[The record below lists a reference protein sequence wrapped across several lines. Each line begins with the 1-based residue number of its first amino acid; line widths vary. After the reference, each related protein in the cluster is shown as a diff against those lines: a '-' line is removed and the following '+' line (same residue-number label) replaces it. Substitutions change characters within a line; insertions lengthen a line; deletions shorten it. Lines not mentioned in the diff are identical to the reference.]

1 MAQEIEKIWPEWKV
15 ERRIGGGAYGTVYQ
29 VVRTDHNLTSRAAI
43 KVISIPKD
51 PDEIQSLQLDGMTA
65 DGTRTY
71 LQGIVDDF
79 VNEIQLMESLKG
91 VQNIVS
97 VEDYKVVERKGEIGW
112 DIYIR
117 MELLKPFN
125 EWKGTRMLSENE
137 VIRLG
142 IDLCSALE
150 ICEKQS
156 IIHRDIKPENIF
168 VNDFGFF
175 KLGDFGIARKLAATQ
190 SSQSIKG
197 TYNYMAPE
205 VASGSNYDSRV
216 DIYSLGIV
224 LYRLLNN
231 NRLPFLET
239 EQQATNAEARTDAL
253 NRRLQGEP
261 LPPPSNASRDLANLV
276 LCACAYDP
284 NARFRSAAV
293 MKRALQNLL
302 PANSAAPGNV
312 TLSGVPSPAPAP
324 APAPAPRPE
333 QPGAKKKAEKKQM
346 KEKKPKKEKP
356 PKKKGG
362 KKLLLVI
369 VLLLLAGGAAVAVLL
384 TMKGESENL
393 PLVGSMISKVNE
405 ENTRKQEIES
415 ILTEAATYADAG
427 DYANAIKSITD
438 GLTRY
443 PEEES
448 LTAKKTEY
456 ENKQVA
462 QSKQDALDQ
471 AAAYAA
477 MGNYKSALE
486 TIQLAQKQL
495 GNDADLLQK
504 VAEYTDGY
512 KKSAISTAAQYEQSR
527 DYLNAYKTIVD
538 ALKLV
543 DRDASLNVK
552 LSLYEQNYADAVVAE
567 ADSKAAAL
575 DFDGARSLLNAALK
589 EIPNNETLKTKLN
602 QISAEQPVSLASL
615 TPINGGFDWGNG
627 EPKDPF
633 GNDYSASGTYTIV
646 RCENTV
652 EYRVYGNYSKITMT
666 IAPEQ
671 SISSD
676 ASACI
681 QLYADGVL
689 VKTSPTITRK
699 TDAVQFSVP
708 IEGAEYISIVHS
720 GDYWNGKLI
729 LSNIQLWP

>member
-43 KVISIPKD
+43 KVISIPRD

-65 DGTRTY
+65 NGTRTY

-137 VIRLG
+137 IIRLG

-293 MKRALQNLL
+293 MKRALLNLL
-302 PANSAAPGNV
+302 PANNVAPGDM
-312 TLSGVPSPAPAP
+312 TLPGAPAPTPTPAPAP
-324 APAPAPRPE
+324 APYPE
-333 QPGAKKKAEKKQM
+333 QPGAKKKTEKKQV

-362 KKLLLVI
+362 KKLLLLF
-369 VLLLLAGGAAVAVLL
+369 VLLLLVGGAVVAVSL

-393 PLVGSMISKVNE
+393 PLVGGVISKVNE
-405 ENTRKQEIES
+405 ENTRKKEIES

-427 DYANAIKSITD
+427 DYANAVKSITD

-462 QSKQDALDQ
+462 QSKQDALEQ

-477 MGNYKSALE
+477 VGNYKSALE

-512 KKSAISTAAQYEQSR
+512 KKATINAAAQYEQSR
-527 DYLNAYKTIVD
+527 DYLNAYKTIAD

-543 DRDASLNVK
+543 DSDASLNVK

-589 EIPNNETLKTKLN
+589 EIPNNETLKTKLS
-602 QISAEQPVSLASL
+602 QISSAQPVSLASL

-646 RCENTV
+646 NRGNTV

-671 SISSD
+671 GISSGD
-676 ASACI
+676 SACI
-681 QLYADGVL
+681 QLYADDVL

-720 GDYWNGKLI
+720 GDYWGSLI

>member
-29 VVRTDHNLTSRAAI
+29 AVRTDHNLTSRAAI

-51 PDEIQSLQLDGMTA
+51 PDEIQSLRLDGMTA

-71 LQGIVDDF
+71 LQGIVEDF

-97 VEDYKVVERKGEIGW
+97 VEDYKVVERKDEIGW

-175 KLGDFGIARKLAATQ
+175 KLGDFGIARKLAAAQ

-261 LPPPSNASRDLANLV
+261 LPPPANASRNMANLV

-302 PANSAAPGNV
+302 PANDAKPSSMTARSVPD
-312 TLSGVPSPAPAP
+312 SGS
-324 APAPAPRPE
+324 APRPE
-333 QPGAKKKAEKKQM
+333 QPNTKKKAEKTPM
-346 KEKKPKKEKP
+346 KEKKSKKEKP

-362 KKLLLVI
+362 KKLLLLF
-369 VLLLLAGGAAVAVLL
+369 VLLLLVGGAVVAVSL

-393 PLVGSMISKVNE
+393 PLVGGVISKVNE
-405 ENTRKQEIES
+405 ENTRKKEIES

-427 DYANAIKSITD
+427 DYANAVKSITD

-462 QSKQDALDQ
+462 QSKQDALEQ
-471 AAAYAA
+471 AAAYVAV
-477 MGNYKSALE
+477 GNYKSALE

-512 KKSAISTAAQYEQSR
+512 KKAAINAAAQYEQSR

-543 DRDASLNVK
+543 DSDASLNVK

-589 EIPNNETLKTKLN
+589 EIPNNETLKTKLS
-602 QISAEQPVSLASL
+602 QISSAQPVSLASL

-646 RCENTV
+646 NRGNTV

-671 SISSD
+671 GISSD
-676 ASACI
+676 DSACI
-681 QLYADGVL
+681 QLYADDVL

-720 GDYWNGKLI
+720 GDYWGSLI

>member
-65 DGTRTY
+65 NGTRTY

-137 VIRLG
+137 IIRLG

-302 PANSAAPGNV
+302 PANNVAPGDM
-312 TLSGVPSPAPAP
+312 TLPGAPAPTPAPAP
-324 APAPAPRPE
+324 APYPE
-333 QPGAKKKAEKKQM
+333 QPGAKKKTEKKQV

-362 KKLLLVI
+362 KKLLLLF
-369 VLLLLAGGAAVAVLL
+369 VLLLLVGGAVVAVSL

-393 PLVGSMISKVNE
+393 PLVGGVISKVNE
-405 ENTRKQEIES
+405 ENTRKKEIES

-427 DYANAIKSITD
+427 DYANAVKSITD

-462 QSKQDALDQ
+462 QSKQDALEQ

-477 MGNYKSALE
+477 VGNYKSALE

-512 KKSAISTAAQYEQSR
+512 KKATINAAAQYEQSR
-527 DYLNAYKTIVD
+527 DYLNAYKTIAD

-543 DRDASLNVK
+543 DSDASLNVK
-552 LSLYEQNYADAVVAE
+552 LSLYEQNYADAIVAE

-589 EIPNNETLKTKLN
+589 EIPNNETLKTKLS
-602 QISAEQPVSLASL
+602 QISSAQPVSLASL

-646 RCENTV
+646 NRGNTV

-671 SISSD
+671 GISSGD
-676 ASACI
+676 SACI
-681 QLYADGVL
+681 QLYADDVL

-708 IEGAEYISIVHS
+708 IEGAEYIAIVHS
-720 GDYWNGKLI
+720 GDYWGSLI

>member
-65 DGTRTY
+65 NGTRTY

-137 VIRLG
+137 IIRLG

-253 NRRLQGEP
+253 NRRLKGEP

-302 PANSAAPGNV
+302 PANNVAPGDM
-312 TLSGVPSPAPAP
+312 TLPGAPAPTPAPAP
-324 APAPAPRPE
+324 APYPE
-333 QPGAKKKAEKKQM
+333 QPGAKKENGEKTG
-346 KEKKPKKEKP
+346 EGKKPKKEKP

-362 KKLLLVI
+362 KKLLLLF
-369 VLLLLAGGAAVAVLL
+369 VLLLLVGGAVVAVSL

-393 PLVGSMISKVNE
+393 PLVGGVISKVNE
-405 ENTRKQEIES
+405 ENTRKKEIES

-427 DYANAIKSITD
+427 DYANAVKSITD

-462 QSKQDALDQ
+462 QSKQDALEQ
-471 AAAYAA
+471 AAAYVAV
-477 MGNYKSALE
+477 GNYKSALE

-512 KKSAISTAAQYEQSR
+512 KKAAINAAAQYEQSR

-543 DRDASLNVK
+543 DSDASLNVK

-589 EIPNNETLKTKLN
+589 EIPNNETLKTKLS
-602 QISAEQPVSLASL
+602 QISSAQPVSLASL

-646 RCENTV
+646 NRGNTV

-671 SISSD
+671 GISSD
-676 ASACI
+676 DSACI
-681 QLYADGVL
+681 QLYADDVL

-720 GDYWNGKLI
+720 GDYWGSLI

>member
-29 VVRTDHNLTSRAAI
+29 AVRTDHNLTSRAAI

-65 DGTRTY
+65 NGTRTY

-137 VIRLG
+137 IIRLG

-302 PANSAAPGNV
+302 PANNVAPGDM
-312 TLSGVPSPAPAP
+312 TLPGAPAPTPAPAP
-324 APAPAPRPE
+324 APYPE
-333 QPGAKKKAEKKQM
+333 QPGAKKENGEKTG
-346 KEKKPKKEKP
+346 EGKKPKKEKP

-362 KKLLLVI
+362 KKLLLLF
-369 VLLLLAGGAAVAVLL
+369 VLLLLVGGAVVAVSL

-393 PLVGSMISKVNE
+393 PLVGGVISKVNE
-405 ENTRKQEIES
+405 ENTRKKEIES

-427 DYANAIKSITD
+427 DYANAVKSITD

-462 QSKQDALDQ
+462 QSKQDALEQ
-471 AAAYAA
+471 AAAYVAV
-477 MGNYKSALE
+477 GNYKSALE

-512 KKSAISTAAQYEQSR
+512 KKAAINAAAQYEQSR

-543 DRDASLNVK
+543 DSDASLNVK

-589 EIPNNETLKTKLN
+589 EIPNNETLKTKLS
-602 QISAEQPVSLASL
+602 QISSAQPVSLASL

-646 RCENTV
+646 NRGNTV

-671 SISSD
+671 GISSD
-676 ASACI
+676 DSACI
-681 QLYADGVL
+681 QLYADDVL

-720 GDYWNGKLI
+720 GDYWGSLI

>member
-29 VVRTDHNLTSRAAI
+29 AVRTDHNLTSRAAI

-71 LQGIVDDF
+71 LQGIVEDF

-261 LPPPSNASRDLANLV
+261 LPPPANASRNMANLV

-302 PANSAAPGNV
+302 PANDAKPGSTTARSV
-312 TLSGVPSPAPAP
+312 PDSG
-324 APAPAPRPE
+324 PAPRPE
-333 QPGAKKKAEKKQM
+333 QPNTKKKAEKTPM

-356 PKKKGG
+356 PKKKGS
-362 KKLLLVI
+362 KKLLLLLVV
-369 VLLLLAGGAAVAVLL
+369 VLLVLAGGATVAMSSVL
-384 TMKGESENL
+384 KEEGANL
-393 PLVGSMISKVNE
+393 PLVGSAISKVNE
-405 ENTRKQEIES
+405 ENVRKQEIES
-415 ILTEAATYADAG
+415 ILTEAAAYADAK
-427 DYANAIKSITD
+427 DYANAVKCIAD

-443 PEEES
+443 PEDAS
-448 LTAKKTEY
+448 LTAKKAEY
-456 ENKQVA
+456 ESQQTA
-462 QSKQDALDQ
+462 QSKQDALEQ

-477 MGNYKSALE
+477 VGNYKSALE

-495 GNDADLLQK
+495 VSDAELLQK

-512 KKSAISTAAQYEQSR
+512 KKSAINAAAQYEQSR
-527 DYLNAYKTIVD
+527 DYLNAYKTIKD
-538 ALKLV
+538 ALALV

-567 ADSKAAAL
+567 ADSKAAAS

-589 EIPNNETLKTKLN
+589 EIPNNETLKTKLS
-602 QISAEQPVSLASL
+602 QISAAQPVSLASL
-615 TPINGGFDWGNG
+615 TPINGSFEWGNG

-646 RCENTV
+646 RCANTV

-666 IAPEQ
+666 IAPDKDLGEN
-671 SISSD
+671 D
-676 ASACI
+676 ACCI
-681 QLYADGVL
+681 QVYADDVL
-689 VKTSPTITRK
+689 IKTSPTITRK
-699 TDAVQFSVP
+699 TDAVQFSVS
-708 IEGAEYISIVHS
+708 IEGAEYIKIVH
-720 GDYWNGKLI
+720 GGEYWGKLI

>member
-65 DGTRTY
+65 NGTRTY

-137 VIRLG
+137 IIRLG

-205 VASGSNYDSRV
+205 VASGSNYDSRE

-302 PANSAAPGNV
+302 PANNVAPGDM
-312 TLSGVPSPAPAP
+312 TLPGAPAPTPAPAP
-324 APAPAPRPE
+324 APYPE
-333 QPGAKKKAEKKQM
+333 QPGAKKENGEKTG
-346 KEKKPKKEKP
+346 EGKKPKKEKP

-362 KKLLLVI
+362 KKLLLLF
-369 VLLLLAGGAAVAVLL
+369 VLLLLVGGAVVAVSL

-393 PLVGSMISKVNE
+393 PLVGGVISKVNE
-405 ENTRKQEIES
+405 ENTRKKEIES

-427 DYANAIKSITD
+427 DYANAVKSITD

-443 PEEES
+443 PEEER

-462 QSKQDALDQ
+462 QSKQDALEQ
-471 AAAYAA
+471 AAAYVAV
-477 MGNYKSALE
+477 GNYKSALE

-512 KKSAISTAAQYEQSR
+512 KKAAINAAAQYEQSR

-543 DRDASLNVK
+543 DSDASLNVK

-589 EIPNNETLKTKLN
+589 EIPNNETLKTKLS
-602 QISAEQPVSLASL
+602 QISSAQPVSLASL

-646 RCENTV
+646 NRGNTV

-671 SISSD
+671 GISSD
-676 ASACI
+676 DSACI
-681 QLYADGVL
+681 QLYADDVL

-720 GDYWNGKLI
+720 GDYWGSLI

>member
-65 DGTRTY
+65 NGTRTY

-137 VIRLG
+137 IIRLG

-261 LPPPSNASRDLANLV
+261 LPPPSNASRNLANLV
-276 LCACAYDP
+276 LCACAHDP

-302 PANSAAPGNV
+302 PANNVAPGDM
-312 TLSGVPSPAPAP
+312 TLPGAPAPTPAPAP
-324 APAPAPRPE
+324 APYPE
-333 QPGAKKKAEKKQM
+333 QPGAKKENGEKTG
-346 KEKKPKKEKP
+346 EGKKPKKEKP

-362 KKLLLVI
+362 KKLLLLF
-369 VLLLLAGGAAVAVLL
+369 VLLLLVGGAVVAVSL

-393 PLVGSMISKVNE
+393 PLVGGVISKVNE
-405 ENTRKQEIES
+405 ENTRKKEIES

-427 DYANAIKSITD
+427 DYANAVKSITD

-462 QSKQDALDQ
+462 QSKQDALEQ
-471 AAAYAA
+471 AAAYVAV
-477 MGNYKSALE
+477 GNYKSALE

-512 KKSAISTAAQYEQSR
+512 KKAAINAAAQYEQSR

-543 DRDASLNVK
+543 DSDASLNVK

-589 EIPNNETLKTKLN
+589 EIPNNETLKTKLS
-602 QISAEQPVSLASL
+602 QISSAQPVSLASL

-646 RCENTV
+646 NRGNTV

-671 SISSD
+671 GISSD
-676 ASACI
+676 DSACI
-681 QLYADGVL
+681 QLYADDVL

-720 GDYWNGKLI
+720 GDYWGSLI

>member
-65 DGTRTY
+65 AGTRTY

-137 VIRLG
+137 IIRLG

-293 MKRALQNLL
+293 MKRALLNLL
-302 PANSAAPGNV
+302 PANNVAPGDV
-312 TLSGVPSPAPAP
+312 TLSGAPAPTPAPAP
-324 APAPAPRPE
+324 APHPE
-333 QPGAKKKAEKKQM
+333 QLGAKKKTEKKQVT
-346 KEKKPKKEKP
+346 EKKPKKEKP

-362 KKLLLVI
+362 KKLLLLF
-369 VLLLLAGGAAVAVLL
+369 VLLLLVGGAVVAVSL

-393 PLVGSMISKVNE
+393 PLVGGVISKVNE
-405 ENTRKQEIES
+405 ENTRKKEIES

-427 DYANAIKSITD
+427 DYANAVKSITD

-462 QSKQDALDQ
+462 QSKQDALEQ

-477 MGNYKSALE
+477 VGNYKSALE

-512 KKSAISTAAQYEQSR
+512 KKATINAAAQYEQSR
-527 DYLNAYKTIVD
+527 DYLNAYKTIAD

-543 DRDASLNVK
+543 DSDASLNVK

-589 EIPNNETLKTKLN
+589 EIPNNETLKTKLS
-602 QISAEQPVSLASL
+602 QISSAQPVSLASL

-646 RCENTV
+646 NRGNTV

-671 SISSD
+671 GISSGD
-676 ASACI
+676 SACI
-681 QLYADGVL
+681 QLYADDVL

-720 GDYWNGKLI
+720 GDYWGSLI

>member
-29 VVRTDHNLTSRAAI
+29 AVRTDHNLTSRAAI

-65 DGTRTY
+65 AGTRTY

-137 VIRLG
+137 IIRLG

-293 MKRALQNLL
+293 MKRALLNLL
-302 PANSAAPGNV
+302 PANNVAPGDM
-312 TLSGVPSPAPAP
+312 TLPGAPAPTPAPAP
-324 APAPAPRPE
+324 APYPE
-333 QPGAKKKAEKKQM
+333 QPGAKKKTEKKQV
-346 KEKKPKKEKP
+346 KEKKLKKEKP

-362 KKLLLVI
+362 KKLLLLF
-369 VLLLLAGGAAVAVLL
+369 VLLLLVGGAVVAVSL

-393 PLVGSMISKVNE
+393 PLVGGVISKVNE
-405 ENTRKQEIES
+405 ENTRKKEIES

-427 DYANAIKSITD
+427 DYANAVKSITD

-462 QSKQDALDQ
+462 QSKQDALEQ

-477 MGNYKSALE
+477 VGNYKSALE
-486 TIQLAQKQL
+486 TVQLAQKQL

-512 KKSAISTAAQYEQSR
+512 KKATINAAAQYEQSR
-527 DYLNAYKTIVD
+527 DYLNAYKTIAD

-543 DRDASLNVK
+543 DSDASLNVK

-589 EIPNNETLKTKLN
+589 EIPNNETLKTKLS
-602 QISAEQPVSLASL
+602 QISSAQPVSLASL

-646 RCENTV
+646 NRGNTV

-671 SISSD
+671 GISSGD
-676 ASACI
+676 SACI
-681 QLYADGVL
+681 QLYADDVL

-720 GDYWNGKLI
+720 GDYWGSLI

>member
-29 VVRTDHNLTSRAAI
+29 AVRTDHNLTSRAAI

-51 PDEIQSLQLDGMTA
+51 PDEIQSLRLDGMTA

-71 LQGIVDDF
+71 LQGIVEDF

-97 VEDYKVVERKGEIGW
+97 VEDYKVVERKDEIGW

-168 VNDFGFF
+168 INDFGFF
-175 KLGDFGIARKLAATQ
+175 KLGDFGIARKLAAAQ

-261 LPPPSNASRDLANLV
+261 LPPPANASRNMANLV

-302 PANSAAPGNV
+302 PANDAKPSSMTARSVPD
-312 TLSGVPSPAPAP
+312 SGS
-324 APAPAPRPE
+324 APRPE
-333 QPGAKKKAEKKQM
+333 QPNTKKKAEKTPM
-346 KEKKPKKEKP
+346 KEKKSKKEKP

-362 KKLLLVI
+362 KKLLLLF
-369 VLLLLAGGAAVAVLL
+369 VLLLLVGGAVVAVSL

-393 PLVGSMISKVNE
+393 PLVGGVISKVNE
-405 ENTRKQEIES
+405 ENTRKKEIES

-427 DYANAIKSITD
+427 DYANAVKSITD

-462 QSKQDALDQ
+462 QSKQDALEQ

-477 MGNYKSALE
+477 VGNYKSALE

-512 KKSAISTAAQYEQSR
+512 KKAAINAAAQYEQSR

-543 DRDASLNVK
+543 DSDASLNVK

-589 EIPNNETLKTKLN
+589 EIPNNETLKTKLS
-602 QISAEQPVSLASL
+602 QISSAQPVSLASL

-646 RCENTV
+646 NRGNTV

-671 SISSD
+671 GISSD
-676 ASACI
+676 DSACI
-681 QLYADGVL
+681 QLYADDVL

-720 GDYWNGKLI
+720 GDYWGSLI

>member
-65 DGTRTY
+65 NGTRTY

-117 MELLKPFN
+117 MDLLKPFN

-137 VIRLG
+137 IIRLG

-302 PANSAAPGNV
+302 PANNVAPGDM
-312 TLSGVPSPAPAP
+312 TLPGAPAPTPAPAP
-324 APAPAPRPE
+324 APYPE
-333 QPGAKKKAEKKQM
+333 QPGAKKENGEKTG
-346 KEKKPKKEKP
+346 EGKKPKKEKP

-362 KKLLLVI
+362 KKLLLLF
-369 VLLLLAGGAAVAVLL
+369 VLLLLVGGAVVAVSL

-393 PLVGSMISKVNE
+393 PLVGGVISKVNE
-405 ENTRKQEIES
+405 ENTRKKEIES

-427 DYANAIKSITD
+427 DYANAVKSITD

-462 QSKQDALDQ
+462 QSKQDALEQ
-471 AAAYAA
+471 AAAYVAV
-477 MGNYKSALE
+477 GNYKSALE

-512 KKSAISTAAQYEQSR
+512 KKAAINAAAQYEQSR

-543 DRDASLNVK
+543 DSDASLNVK

-589 EIPNNETLKTKLN
+589 EIPNNETLKTKLS
-602 QISAEQPVSLASL
+602 QISSAQPVSLASL

-646 RCENTV
+646 NRGNTV

-671 SISSD
+671 GISSD
-676 ASACI
+676 DSACI
-681 QLYADGVL
+681 QLYADDVL

-720 GDYWNGKLI
+720 GDYWGSLI

>member
-29 VVRTDHNLTSRAAI
+29 AVRTDHNLTSRAAI

-65 DGTRTY
+65 NGTRTY

-137 VIRLG
+137 IIRLG

-293 MKRALQNLL
+293 MKRALLNLL
-302 PANSAAPGNV
+302 PANNVAPGDM
-312 TLSGVPSPAPAP
+312 TLPGAPAPTPAPAP
-324 APAPAPRPE
+324 APYPE
-333 QPGAKKKAEKKQM
+333 QPGAKKKTEKKQV

-362 KKLLLVI
+362 KKLLLLF
-369 VLLLLAGGAAVAVLL
+369 VLLLLVGGAVVAVSL

-393 PLVGSMISKVNE
+393 PLVGGVISKVNE
-405 ENTRKQEIES
+405 ENTRKKEIES

-427 DYANAIKSITD
+427 DYANAVKSITD

-462 QSKQDALDQ
+462 QSKQDTLEQ

-477 MGNYKSALE
+477 VGNYKSALE

-512 KKSAISTAAQYEQSR
+512 KKATINAAAQYEQSR
-527 DYLNAYKTIVD
+527 DYLNAYKTIAD

-543 DRDASLNVK
+543 DSDASLNVK

-589 EIPNNETLKTKLN
+589 EIPNNETLKTKLS
-602 QISAEQPVSLASL
+602 QISSAQPVSLASL

-646 RCENTV
+646 NRGNTV

-671 SISSD
+671 GISSGD
-676 ASACI
+676 SACI
-681 QLYADGVL
+681 QLYADDVL

-720 GDYWNGKLI
+720 GDYWGSLI

>member
-29 VVRTDHNLTSRAAI
+29 AVRTDHNLTSRAAI

-51 PDEIQSLQLDGMTA
+51 PDEIQSLRLDGMTA

-71 LQGIVDDF
+71 LQGIVEDF

-97 VEDYKVVERKGEIGW
+97 VEDYKVVERKDEIGW

-168 VNDFGFF
+168 INDFGFF
-175 KLGDFGIARKLAATQ
+175 KLGDFGIARKLAAAQ

-261 LPPPSNASRDLANLV
+261 LPPPANASRNMANLV

-302 PANSAAPGNV
+302 PANDAKPSSMTARSVPD
-312 TLSGVPSPAPAP
+312 SGS
-324 APAPAPRPE
+324 APRPE
-333 QPGAKKKAEKKQM
+333 QPNTKKKAEKTPM
-346 KEKKPKKEKP
+346 KEKKSKKEKP

-362 KKLLLVI
+362 KKLLLLF
-369 VLLLLAGGAAVAVLL
+369 VLLLLVGGAVVAVSL

-393 PLVGSMISKVNE
+393 PLVGGVISKVNE
-405 ENTRKQEIES
+405 ENTRKKEIES

-427 DYANAIKSITD
+427 DYANAVKSITD

-462 QSKQDALDQ
+462 QSKQDALEQ
-471 AAAYAA
+471 AAAYVAV
-477 MGNYKSALE
+477 GNYKSALE

-512 KKSAISTAAQYEQSR
+512 KKAAINAAAQYEQSR

-543 DRDASLNVK
+543 DSDASLNVK

-589 EIPNNETLKTKLN
+589 EIPNNETLKTKLS
-602 QISAEQPVSLASL
+602 QISSAQPVSLASL

-646 RCENTV
+646 NRGNTV

-671 SISSD
+671 GISSD
-676 ASACI
+676 DSACI
-681 QLYADGVL
+681 QLYADDVL

-720 GDYWNGKLI
+720 GDYWGSLI

>member
-51 PDEIQSLQLDGMTA
+51 PDEIQSLQLDGMTEN
-65 DGTRTY
+65 GTRTY

-137 VIRLG
+137 IIRLG

-302 PANSAAPGNV
+302 PANNVAPGDM
-312 TLSGVPSPAPAP
+312 TLPGAPAPTPAPAP
-324 APAPAPRPE
+324 APYPE
-333 QPGAKKKAEKKQM
+333 QPGAKKENGEKTG
-346 KEKKPKKEKP
+346 EGKKPKKEKP

-362 KKLLLVI
+362 KKLLLLF
-369 VLLLLAGGAAVAVLL
+369 VLLLLVGGAVVAVSL

-393 PLVGSMISKVNE
+393 PLVGGVISKVNE
-405 ENTRKQEIES
+405 ENTRKKEIES

-427 DYANAIKSITD
+427 DYANAVKSITD

-462 QSKQDALDQ
+462 QSKQDALEQ
-471 AAAYAA
+471 AAAYVAV
-477 MGNYKSALE
+477 GNYKSALE

-512 KKSAISTAAQYEQSR
+512 KKAAINAAAQYEQSR

-543 DRDASLNVK
+543 DSDASLNVK

-589 EIPNNETLKTKLN
+589 EIPNNETLKTKLS
-602 QISAEQPVSLASL
+602 QISSAQPVSLASL

-646 RCENTV
+646 NRGNTV

-671 SISSD
+671 GISSD
-676 ASACI
+676 DSACI
-681 QLYADGVL
+681 QLYADDVL

-720 GDYWNGKLI
+720 GDYWGSLI

>member
-65 DGTRTY
+65 NGTRTY

-137 VIRLG
+137 IIRLG

-302 PANSAAPGNV
+302 PANNVAPGDM
-312 TLSGVPSPAPAP
+312 TLPGAPAPTPAPAP
-324 APAPAPRPE
+324 APYPE
-333 QPGAKKKAEKKQM
+333 QPGAKKENGEKTG
-346 KEKKPKKEKP
+346 EGKKPKKEKP

-362 KKLLLVI
+362 KKLLLLF
-369 VLLLLAGGAAVAVLL
+369 VLLLLVGGAVVAVSL

-393 PLVGSMISKVNE
+393 PLVGGVISKVNE
-405 ENTRKQEIES
+405 ENTRKKEIES

-427 DYANAIKSITD
+427 DYANAVKSITD

-462 QSKQDALDQ
+462 QSKQDALEQ
-471 AAAYAA
+471 AAAYVAV
-477 MGNYKSALE
+477 GNYKSALE

-512 KKSAISTAAQYEQSR
+512 KKAAINAAAQYEQSR

-543 DRDASLNVK
+543 DSDASLNVK

-589 EIPNNETLKTKLN
+589 EIPNNETLKTKLS
-602 QISAEQPVSLASL
+602 QISSAQPVSLASL

-646 RCENTV
+646 NLGNTV

-671 SISSD
+671 GISSD
-676 ASACI
+676 DSACI
-681 QLYADGVL
+681 QLYADDVL

-720 GDYWNGKLI
+720 GDYWGSLI

>member
-65 DGTRTY
+65 NGTRTY

-137 VIRLG
+137 IIRLG

-302 PANSAAPGNV
+302 PANNVAPGDM
-312 TLSGVPSPAPAP
+312 TLPGAPAPTPAPAP
-324 APAPAPRPE
+324 APYPE
-333 QPGAKKKAEKKQM
+333 QPGAKKENGEKTG
-346 KEKKPKKEKP
+346 EGKKPKKEKP

-362 KKLLLVI
+362 KKLLLLF
-369 VLLLLAGGAAVAVLL
+369 VLLLLVGGAVVAVSL

-393 PLVGSMISKVNE
+393 PLVGGVISKVNE
-405 ENTRKQEIES
+405 ENTRKKEIES

-427 DYANAIKSITD
+427 DYANAVKSITD

-462 QSKQDALDQ
+462 QSKQDALEQ
-471 AAAYAA
+471 AAAYVAV
-477 MGNYKSALE
+477 GNYKSALE

-512 KKSAISTAAQYEQSR
+512 KKAAINAAAQYEQSR

-543 DRDASLNVK
+543 DSDASLNVK

-589 EIPNNETLKTKLN
+589 EIPNNETLKTKLS
-602 QISAEQPVSLASL
+602 QISSAQPVSLASL

-646 RCENTV
+646 NRGNTV

-671 SISSD
+671 GISSD
-676 ASACI
+676 DSACI
-681 QLYADGVL
+681 QLYADDVL

-720 GDYWNGKLI
+720 GDYWGSLI

>member
-29 VVRTDHNLTSRAAI
+29 AVRTDHNLTSRAAI

-65 DGTRTY
+65 AGTRTY

-137 VIRLG
+137 IIRLG

-293 MKRALQNLL
+293 MKRALLNLL
-302 PANSAAPGNV
+302 PANNVAPGDM
-312 TLSGVPSPAPAP
+312 TLPGAPAPTPAPAP
-324 APAPAPRPE
+324 APYPE
-333 QPGAKKKAEKKQM
+333 QPGAKKKTEKKQV
-346 KEKKPKKEKP
+346 KEKKLKKEKP
-356 PKKKGG
+356 PKKRGG
-362 KKLLLVI
+362 KKLLLLF
-369 VLLLLAGGAAVAVLL
+369 VLLLLVGGAVVAVSL

-393 PLVGSMISKVNE
+393 PLVGGVISKVNE
-405 ENTRKQEIES
+405 ENTRKKEIES
-415 ILTEAATYADAG
+415 ILTEAAAYADAG
-427 DYANAIKSITD
+427 DYANAVKSITD

-462 QSKQDALDQ
+462 QSKQDALEQ

-477 MGNYKSALE
+477 VGNYKSALE
-486 TIQLAQKQL
+486 TVQLAQKQV

-512 KKSAISTAAQYEQSR
+512 KKATINAAAQYEQSR
-527 DYLNAYKTIVD
+527 DYLNAYKTIAD

-543 DRDASLNVK
+543 DSDASLNVK

-589 EIPNNETLKTKLN
+589 EIPNNETLKTKLS
-602 QISAEQPVSLASL
+602 QISSAQPVSLASL

-646 RCENTV
+646 NRGNTV

-671 SISSD
+671 GISSGD
-676 ASACI
+676 SACI
-681 QLYADGVL
+681 QLYADDVL

-720 GDYWNGKLI
+720 GDYWGSLI

>member
-65 DGTRTY
+65 AGTRTY

-137 VIRLG
+137 IIRLG

-293 MKRALQNLL
+293 MKRALLNLL
-302 PANSAAPGNV
+302 PANNVAPGDM
-312 TLSGVPSPAPAP
+312 TLPGAPAPTPTPAPAP
-324 APAPAPRPE
+324 APYPE
-333 QPGAKKKAEKKQM
+333 QPGAKKKTEKKQV

-362 KKLLLVI
+362 KKLLLLF
-369 VLLLLAGGAAVAVLL
+369 VLLLLVGGAVVAVSL

-393 PLVGSMISKVNE
+393 PLVGGVISKVNE
-405 ENTRKQEIES
+405 ENTRKKEIES

-427 DYANAIKSITD
+427 DYANAVKSITD

-456 ENKQVA
+456 ENKQAA
-462 QSKQDALDQ
+462 QSKQDALEQ

-477 MGNYKSALE
+477 VGNYKSALE

-512 KKSAISTAAQYEQSR
+512 KKATINAAAQYEQSR
-527 DYLNAYKTIVD
+527 DYLNAYKTIAD

-543 DRDASLNVK
+543 DSDASLNVK

-589 EIPNNETLKTKLN
+589 EIPNNETLKTKLS
-602 QISAEQPVSLASL
+602 QISSAQPVSLASL

-646 RCENTV
+646 NRGNTV

-671 SISSD
+671 GISSGD
-676 ASACI
+676 SACI
-681 QLYADGVL
+681 QLYADDVL

-720 GDYWNGKLI
+720 GDYWGSLI

>member
-29 VVRTDHNLTSRAAI
+29 AVRTDHNLTSRAAI

-51 PDEIQSLQLDGMTA
+51 PDEIQSLRLDGMTA

-71 LQGIVDDF
+71 LQGIVEDF

-97 VEDYKVVERKGEIGW
+97 VEDYKVVERKDEIGW

-168 VNDFGFF
+168 INDFGFF
-175 KLGDFGIARKLAATQ
+175 KLGDFGIARKLAAAQ

-261 LPPPSNASRDLANLV
+261 LPPPANASRNMANLV

-302 PANSAAPGNV
+302 PANDAKPSSMTARSVPD
-312 TLSGVPSPAPAP
+312 SGS
-324 APAPAPRPE
+324 APRPE
-333 QPGAKKKAEKKQM
+333 QPNTKKKAEKTPM
-346 KEKKPKKEKP
+346 KEKKSKKEKP

-362 KKLLLVI
+362 KKLLLLF
-369 VLLLLAGGAAVAVLL
+369 VLLLLVGGAVVAVSL

-393 PLVGSMISKVNE
+393 PLVGGVISKVNE
-405 ENTRKQEIES
+405 ENTRKKEIES

-427 DYANAIKSITD
+427 DYANAVKSITD

-462 QSKQDALDQ
+462 QSKQDALEQ
-471 AAAYAA
+471 AAAYVAV
-477 MGNYKSALE
+477 GNYKSALE

-512 KKSAISTAAQYEQSR
+512 KKAAINAAAQYEQSR

-543 DRDASLNVK
+543 DSDASLNVK

-567 ADSKAAAL
+567 ADRKAAAL

-589 EIPNNETLKTKLN
+589 EIPNNETLKTKLS
-602 QISAEQPVSLASL
+602 QISSAQPVSLASL

-646 RCENTV
+646 NRGNTV

-671 SISSD
+671 GISSD
-676 ASACI
+676 DSACI
-681 QLYADGVL
+681 QLYADDVL

-720 GDYWNGKLI
+720 GDYWGSLI

>member
-29 VVRTDHNLTSRAAI
+29 AVRTDHNLTSRAAI

-71 LQGIVDDF
+71 LQGIVEDF

-97 VEDYKVVERKGEIGW
+97 VEDYKVVERKDEIGW

-168 VNDFGFF
+168 INDFGFF
-175 KLGDFGIARKLAATQ
+175 KLGDFGIARKLAAAQ

-261 LPPPSNASRDLANLV
+261 LPPPANASRNMANLV

-302 PANSAAPGNV
+302 PANDAKPSSMTARSVPD
-312 TLSGVPSPAPAP
+312 SGS
-324 APAPAPRPE
+324 APRPE
-333 QPGAKKKAEKKQM
+333 QPNTKKKAEKTPM
-346 KEKKPKKEKP
+346 KEKKSKKEKP

-362 KKLLLVI
+362 KKLLLLF
-369 VLLLLAGGAAVAVLL
+369 VLLLLVGGAVVAVSL

-393 PLVGSMISKVNE
+393 PLVGGVISKVNE
-405 ENTRKQEIES
+405 ENTRKKEIES

-427 DYANAIKSITD
+427 DYANAVKSITD

-462 QSKQDALDQ
+462 QSKQDALEQ
-471 AAAYAA
+471 AAAYVAV
-477 MGNYKSALE
+477 GNYKSALE

-512 KKSAISTAAQYEQSR
+512 KKAAINAAAQYEQSR

-543 DRDASLNVK
+543 DSDASLNVK

-589 EIPNNETLKTKLN
+589 EIPNNETLKTKLS
-602 QISAEQPVSLASL
+602 QISSAQPVSLASL

-646 RCENTV
+646 NRGNTV

-671 SISSD
+671 GISSD
-676 ASACI
+676 DSACI
-681 QLYADGVL
+681 QLYADDVL

-720 GDYWNGKLI
+720 GDYWGSLI

>member
-65 DGTRTY
+65 AGTRTY

-137 VIRLG
+137 IIRLG

-293 MKRALQNLL
+293 MKRALLNLL
-302 PANSAAPGNV
+302 PANNVAPGDM
-312 TLSGVPSPAPAP
+312 TLPGAPAPTPAPAP
-324 APAPAPRPE
+324 APYPE
-333 QPGAKKKAEKKQM
+333 QPGAKKKTEKKQV

-362 KKLLLVI
+362 KKLLLLF
-369 VLLLLAGGAAVAVLL
+369 VLLLLVGGAVVAVSL

-393 PLVGSMISKVNE
+393 PLVGGVISKVNE
-405 ENTRKQEIES
+405 ENTRKKEIES

-427 DYANAIKSITD
+427 DYANAVKSITD

-462 QSKQDALDQ
+462 QSKQDALEQ

-477 MGNYKSALE
+477 VGNYKSALE

-512 KKSAISTAAQYEQSR
+512 KKATINAAAQYEQSR
-527 DYLNAYKTIVD
+527 DYLNAYKTIAD

-543 DRDASLNVK
+543 DSDASLNVK

-589 EIPNNETLKTKLN
+589 EIPNNETLKTKLS
-602 QISAEQPVSLASL
+602 QISSAQPVSLASL

-646 RCENTV
+646 NRGNTV

-671 SISSD
+671 GISSGD
-676 ASACI
+676 SACI
-681 QLYADGVL
+681 QLYADDVL

-720 GDYWNGKLI
+720 GDYWGSLI

>member
-65 DGTRTY
+65 NGTRTY

-137 VIRLG
+137 IIRLG

-261 LPPPSNASRDLANLV
+261 LPPPSNASRNLANLV

-302 PANSAAPGNV
+302 PANNVAPGDM
-312 TLSGVPSPAPAP
+312 TLPGAPAPTPAPAP
-324 APAPAPRPE
+324 APYPE
-333 QPGAKKKAEKKQM
+333 QPGAKKENGEKTG
-346 KEKKPKKEKP
+346 EGKKPKKEKP

-362 KKLLLVI
+362 KKLLLLF
-369 VLLLLAGGAAVAVLL
+369 VLLLLVGGAVVAVSL

-393 PLVGSMISKVNE
+393 PLVGGVISKVNE
-405 ENTRKQEIES
+405 ENTRKKEIES
-415 ILTEAATYADAG
+415 ILTEAVTYADAG
-427 DYANAIKSITD
+427 DYANAVKSITD

-462 QSKQDALDQ
+462 QSKQDALEQ
-471 AAAYAA
+471 AAAYVAV
-477 MGNYKSALE
+477 GNYKSALE

-512 KKSAISTAAQYEQSR
+512 KKAAINAAAQYEQSR

-543 DRDASLNVK
+543 DSDASLNVK

-589 EIPNNETLKTKLN
+589 EIPNNETLKTKLS
-602 QISAEQPVSLASL
+602 QISSAQPVSLASL

-646 RCENTV
+646 NRGNTV

-671 SISSD
+671 GISSD
-676 ASACI
+676 DSACI
-681 QLYADGVL
+681 QLYADDVL

-720 GDYWNGKLI
+720 GDYWGSLI

>member
-29 VVRTDHNLTSRAAI
+29 AVRTDHNLTSRAAI

-65 DGTRTY
+65 NGTRTY

-137 VIRLG
+137 IIRLG

-293 MKRALQNLL
+293 MKRALLNLL
-302 PANSAAPGNV
+302 PANNVAPGDM
-312 TLSGVPSPAPAP
+312 TLPGAPAPTPAPAP
-324 APAPAPRPE
+324 APYSE
-333 QPGAKKKAEKKQM
+333 QPGAKKKTEKKQVT
-346 KEKKPKKEKP
+346 EKKPKKEKP

-362 KKLLLVI
+362 KKLLLLF
-369 VLLLLAGGAAVAVLL
+369 VLLLLVGGAVVAVSL

-393 PLVGSMISKVNE
+393 PLVGGVISKVNE
-405 ENTRKQEIES
+405 ENTRKKEIES

-427 DYANAIKSITD
+427 DYANAVKSITD

-462 QSKQDALDQ
+462 QSKQDALEQ

-477 MGNYKSALE
+477 VGNYKSALE
-486 TIQLAQKQL
+486 TVQLAQKQL

-512 KKSAISTAAQYEQSR
+512 KKATINAAAQYEQSR
-527 DYLNAYKTIVD
+527 DYLNAYKTIAD

-543 DRDASLNVK
+543 DSDASLNVK

-589 EIPNNETLKTKLN
+589 EIPNNETLKTKLS
-602 QISAEQPVSLASL
+602 QISSAQPVSLASL

-646 RCENTV
+646 NRGNTV

-671 SISSD
+671 GISSGD
-676 ASACI
+676 SACI
-681 QLYADGVL
+681 QLYADDVL

-720 GDYWNGKLI
+720 GDYWGSLI

>member
-29 VVRTDHNLTSRAAI
+29 AVRTDHNLTSRAAI

-65 DGTRTY
+65 NGTRTY

-137 VIRLG
+137 IIRLG

-293 MKRALQNLL
+293 MKRALLNLL
-302 PANSAAPGNV
+302 PANNVAPGDM
-312 TLSGVPSPAPAP
+312 TLPGAPAPTPAPAP
-324 APAPAPRPE
+324 APYPE
-333 QPGAKKKAEKKQM
+333 QPGAKKKTEKKQV

-362 KKLLLVI
+362 KKLLLLF
-369 VLLLLAGGAAVAVLL
+369 VLLLLVGGAVVAVSL

-393 PLVGSMISKVNE
+393 PLVGGVISKVNE
-405 ENTRKQEIES
+405 ENTRKKEIES

-427 DYANAIKSITD
+427 DYANAVKSITD

-462 QSKQDALDQ
+462 QSKQDALEQ

-477 MGNYKSALE
+477 VGNYKSALE
-486 TIQLAQKQL
+486 TVQLAQKQL

-512 KKSAISTAAQYEQSR
+512 KKATINAAAQYEQSR
-527 DYLNAYKTIVD
+527 DYLNAYKTIAD

-543 DRDASLNVK
+543 DSDASLNVK

-589 EIPNNETLKTKLN
+589 EIPNNETLKTKLS
-602 QISAEQPVSLASL
+602 QISSAQPVSLASL

-646 RCENTV
+646 NRGNTV

-671 SISSD
+671 GISSGD
-676 ASACI
+676 SACI
-681 QLYADGVL
+681 QLYADDVL

-720 GDYWNGKLI
+720 GDYWGSLI

>member
-65 DGTRTY
+65 NGTRTY

-137 VIRLG
+137 IIRLG

-261 LPPPSNASRDLANLV
+261 LPPPSNASRNLANLV

-302 PANSAAPGNV
+302 PANNVAPGDM
-312 TLSGVPSPAPAP
+312 TLPGAPAPTPAPAP
-324 APAPAPRPE
+324 APYPE
-333 QPGAKKKAEKKQM
+333 QPGAKKENGEKTG
-346 KEKKPKKEKP
+346 EGKKPKKEKP

-362 KKLLLVI
+362 KKLLLLF
-369 VLLLLAGGAAVAVLL
+369 VLLLLVGGAVVAVSL

-393 PLVGSMISKVNE
+393 PLVGGVISKVNE
-405 ENTRKQEIES
+405 ENTRKKEIES

-427 DYANAIKSITD
+427 DYANAVKSITD

-462 QSKQDALDQ
+462 QSKQDALEQ
-471 AAAYAA
+471 AAAYVAV
-477 MGNYKSALE
+477 GNYKSALE

-512 KKSAISTAAQYEQSR
+512 KKAAINAAAQYEQSR

-543 DRDASLNVK
+543 DSDASLNVK

-589 EIPNNETLKTKLN
+589 EIPNNETLKTKLS
-602 QISAEQPVSLASL
+602 QISSAQPVSLASL

-646 RCENTV
+646 NRGNTV

-671 SISSD
+671 GISSD
-676 ASACI
+676 DSACI
-681 QLYADGVL
+681 QLYADDVL

-720 GDYWNGKLI
+720 GDYWGSLI

>member
-65 DGTRTY
+65 NGTRTY

-97 VEDYKVVERKGEIGW
+97 VEDYKVVERKDEIGW

-168 VNDFGFF
+168 INDFGFF
-175 KLGDFGIARKLAATQ
+175 KLGDFGIARKLAAAQ

-261 LPPPSNASRDLANLV
+261 LPPPANASRNMANLV

-302 PANSAAPGNV
+302 PANDAKPSSMTARSVPD
-312 TLSGVPSPAPAP
+312 SGS
-324 APAPAPRPE
+324 APRPE
-333 QPGAKKKAEKKQM
+333 QPNTKKKAEKTPM
-346 KEKKPKKEKP
+346 KEKKSKKEKP

-362 KKLLLVI
+362 KKLLLLF
-369 VLLLLAGGAAVAVLL
+369 VLLLLVGGAVVAVSL

-393 PLVGSMISKVNE
+393 PLVGGVISKVNE
-405 ENTRKQEIES
+405 ENTRKKEIES

-427 DYANAIKSITD
+427 DYANAVKSITD

-462 QSKQDALDQ
+462 QSKQDALEQ

-477 MGNYKSALE
+477 VGNYKSALE

-512 KKSAISTAAQYEQSR
+512 KKAAINAAAQYEQSR

-543 DRDASLNVK
+543 DSDASLNVK

-589 EIPNNETLKTKLN
+589 EIPNNETLKTKLS
-602 QISAEQPVSLASL
+602 QISSAQPVSLASL

-646 RCENTV
+646 NRGNTV

-671 SISSD
+671 GISSD
-676 ASACI
+676 DSACI
-681 QLYADGVL
+681 QLYADDVL

-720 GDYWNGKLI
+720 GDYWGSLI